1 MTTRLRHSSQVLCD
15 SRDASAGLGTRN
27 DDAVADAPPLTP
39 SNGDFSSVAYH
50 HVASSP
56 TQRSYAETLAFMC
69 RFTGLSVET
78 TVGFEFTGA
87 HYCRVLHVCCPS
99 LVDVNDVCWNPTP
112 IGAQEHDNLAL
123 FLGACATLE
132 VETFPVGLSPSS
144 LRPVIQQWTQHALV
158 QHFLYRL
165 AITNCVSCAD
175 DDAVGNAVESHVPP
189 HQPRCESGVMQIA
202 KELAAHGG
210 ALGPSSQP
218 QASPFATPVPS
229 AAPSLRC
236 SQEEQRQPGAPSI
249 VSLWPQQQTNETMDM
264 HAPDEHLDALTMER
278 RQKAH
283 LLQQLQ
289 LRAYRHALR
298 DCKKAFLEMLANAGS
313 AGGSAATIAWDTLEA
328 KVHVPPEHR
337 LRLDTPTTTS

>member
-1 MTTRLRHSSQVLCD
+1 
-15 SRDASAGLGTRN
+15 
-27 DDAVADAPPLTP
+27 
-39 SNGDFSSVAYH
+39 
-50 HVASSP
+50 
-56 TQRSYAETLAFMC
+56 MC

-189 HQPRCESGVMQIA
+189 TQPRCESGVMQIA
-202 KELAAHGG
+202 KELAAHSG
-210 ALGPSSQP
+210 ALGPSSP
-218 QASPFATPVPS
+218 AAGKPFRHAGSQRCAVPPLLAGGTTSARRTINCLPV
-229 AAPSLRC
+229 AAAAD
-236 SQEEQRQPGAPSI
+236 QRNNG
-249 VSLWPQQQTNETMDM
+249 
-264 HAPDEHLDALTMER
+264 HARAGRALDALTMER

-298 DCKKAFLEMLANAGS
+298 DCKKAFLEMLSNAGS